1 MDYFN
6 TIEINKTNLLYN
18 LNVLKK
24 VQPNKKICA
33 MVKADAYGHG
43 IKDIVLILKKH
54 VYCFGVA
61 NSVEAIKVRNLTKTN
76 NILLCGV
83 YNKEKLEELILN
95 DISLTIF
102 SFKQLSEILSICKKL
117 NRTCKVHIKINTG
130 MNRLGIKSKS
140 YFKKM
145 LDKIEESKKYISLEG
160 VYSHFFASDCSS
172 GLTENQY
179 FKFIEFVNLIKD
191 KSCINIHIENTAG
204 FINHADKFNICN
216 MARIGIGLYGYNPTS
231 TKLRLKQVLKLKSK
245 IIAINKLN
253 PNEYVGYGNKF
264 ITSKKIKIGVIPLGY
279 YDGILRKYVGCFVLV
294 NNIPCQIVAVCMDM
308 TLINVTNA
316 SAKLNDEVTLFSENE
331 KYNLDATYVAEKL
344 STISYEILTNLKH
357 ERMNFKVV

>member
-6 TIEINKTNLLYN
+6 TIQINKKNLLNN
-18 LNVLKK
+18 LNTLKK
-24 VQPNKKICA
+24 IQPNKKICA

-54 VYCFGVA
+54 VSFFGVA
-61 NSVEAIKVRNLTKTN
+61 NSVEALKVRNYTKTN

-95 DISLTIF
+95 NISLTIF
-102 SFKQLSEILSICKKL
+102 SFKQLNEIIFVCKKL
-117 NRTCKVHIKINTG
+117 KKQAKVQIKINTG
-130 MNRLGIKSKS
+130 MNRLGIKSKA

-145 LDKIEESKKYISLEG
+145 LNKIEENFNYIFLEG
-160 VYSHFFASDCSS
+160 VYSHFFASDVSK

-179 FKFIEFVNLIKD
+179 FKFIEFVNLIEN
-191 KSCINIHIENTAG
+191 KSCINIHIENSAG

-216 MARIGIGLYGYNPTS
+216 MARIGIGLYGYNPMND
-231 TKLRLKQVLKLKSK
+231 KIKLKQVLELKSK

-253 PNEYVGYGNKF
+253 SNEYVGYGNKF
-264 ITSKKIKIGVIPLGY
+264 ITSKKIKVGVIPLGY

-294 NNIPCQIVAVCMDM
+294 NNIPCQIIGVCMDM
-308 TLINVTNA
+308 TLINITNA
-316 SAKLNDEVTLFSENE
+316 NAKLNDEVTLFCENE
-331 KYNLDATYVAEKL
+331 RYNLDATYIAEKL
-344 STISYEILTNLKH
+344 DTISYEILTNLKH

>member
-6 TIEINKTNLLYN
+6 TILINKKNLLNN
-18 LNVLKK
+18 LNSLKK
-24 VQPNKKICA
+24 IQPNKKICA

-54 VYCFGVA
+54 VSFFGVA
-61 NSVEAIKVRNLTKTN
+61 NSVEALKVRNYTLINK
-76 NILLCGV
+76 ILLCGV
-83 YNKEKLEELILN
+83 YNKEKLSELILN

-102 SFKQLSEILSICKKL
+102 TFKQLNEILVISKKL
-117 NRTCKVHIKINTG
+117 NKQAKVHIKINTG
-130 MNRLGIKSKS
+130 MNRLGVKSKT

-145 LDKIEESKKYISLEG
+145 LDKIKDNSKYILLEG
-160 VYSHFFASDCSS
+160 VYSHFFASDCSN

-179 FKFIEFVNLIKD
+179 FKFMDYINLIED
-191 KSCINIHIENTAG
+191 KSCINIHIENSAG

-216 MARIGIGLYGYNPTS
+216 MARLGIALYGYNPTNV
-231 TKLRLKQVLKLKSK
+231 KLRLKQVLTLKSK
-245 IIAINKLN
+245 IITINKLN

-264 ITSKKIKIGVIPLGY
+264 ITSKKIKVGVIPLGY

-308 TLINVTNA
+308 TLINLTNA
-316 SAKLNDEVTLFSENE
+316 NAKLNDEVIIFAENE
-331 KYNLDATYVAEKL
+331 RFNLDANYVAEKL
-344 STISYEILTNLKH
+344 DTISYEVLTNLKH
-357 ERMNFKVV
+357 ERMNFEVV